1 MTNTGTSDPV
11 FFLLVL
17 MPPFLLVGGQKSQ
30 RALTFINPGNILLSN
45 EEALESWVLHRETS
59 VLFGFQVR
67 SFTRI
72 SVIQVTNTW
81 GTPLRKLL
89 VYLVK
94 ISTASVSSQTNDLP
108 TNRTDSYKYT
118 FSSMVSAIII
128 EQKHLIHTWKM
139 ETEPVSCWGN
149 H

>member
-30 RALTFINPGNILLSN
+30 RALTFINPGNILLNN
-45 EEALESWVLHRETS
+45 EEALESWDLHRETS
-59 VLFGFQVR
+59 VLFGFQV
-67 SFTRI
+67 SFTGI

-81 GTPLRKLL
+81 GAPLRKLL

-94 ISTASVSSQTNDLP
+94 TSMASVSSQTNDLP

-118 FSSMVSAIII
+118 F
-128 EQKHLIHTWKM
+128 
-139 ETEPVSCWGN
+139 
-149 H
+149 